1 MKLGLKY
8 IIGSEW
14 MKLVLY
20 FKISIYSS
28 INNINIIFSIGP
40 GILVALCSSQTLGF
54 NYNYLLQDQN
64 HAPDISD
71 VSAAVSAERGS
82 LDQLVLP
89 LRSYSMIRPGL
100 ARLYPLRLYCRPPG
114 HCQYDYLDL
123 IF

>member
-1 MKLGLKY
+1 M
-8 IIGSEW
+8 
-14 MKLVLY
+14 
-20 FKISIYSS
+20 F
-28 INNINIIFSIGP
+28 IGP

-82 LDQLVLP
+82 QDQLVLP

-100 ARLYPLRLYCRPPG
+100 ARLYPLRLYWPATPG
-114 HCQYDYLDL
+114 H
-123 IF
+123 

>member
-1 MKLGLKY
+1 M
-8 IIGSEW
+8 
-14 MKLVLY
+14 
-20 FKISIYSS
+20 
-28 INNINIIFSIGP
+28 
-40 GILVALCSSQTLGF
+40 VALCSSQTLGF

-100 ARLYPLRLYCRPPG
+100 ARLYPLRLYFRPNP
-114 HCQYDYLDL
+114 DTDNTIIL
-123 IF
+123 I

>member
-1 MKLGLKY
+1 M
-8 IIGSEW
+8 I
-14 MKLVLY
+14 LVLY